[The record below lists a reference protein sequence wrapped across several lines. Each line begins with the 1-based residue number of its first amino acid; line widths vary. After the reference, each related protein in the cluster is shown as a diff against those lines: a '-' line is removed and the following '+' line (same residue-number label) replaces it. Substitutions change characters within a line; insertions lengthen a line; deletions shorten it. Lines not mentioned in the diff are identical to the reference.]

1 LDEEDGGLRCRR
13 RPVEVEHLIGTA
25 VLDVGDV
32 FQNVSAGGGANED
45 GKEIAT
51 KTRGV
56 LQFPDRSPVAGGNMA
71 RTRVSPKFQVV
82 IPKEVRE
89 SIDLRVGQEMQVVA
103 KGGVIT
109 LVPERPLS
117 SLRGFA
123 KGIRTDKLREK
134 KDRM

>member
-1 LDEEDGGLRCRR
+1 
-13 RPVEVEHLIGTA
+13 
-25 VLDVGDV
+25 
-32 FQNVSAGGGANED
+32 
-45 GKEIAT
+45 
-51 KTRGV
+51 
-56 LQFPDRSPVAGGNMA
+56 MA
-71 RTRVSPKFQVV
+71 QTRVSPKFQVV
-82 IPKEVRE
+82 IPTEVRE

>member
-1 LDEEDGGLRCRR
+1 
-13 RPVEVEHLIGTA
+13 VEW
-25 VLDVGDV
+25 
-32 FQNVSAGGGANED
+32 
-45 GKEIAT
+45 
-51 KTRGV
+51 
-56 LQFPDRSPVAGGNMA
+56 VAGRSRAATAFSEKLAAERMRLPSPAERLTISRSIGGHMA

-82 IPKEVRE
+82 IPKEIRE
-89 SIDLRVGQEMQVVA
+89 NMDLQVGQELQVVS

-123 KGIRTDKLREK
+123 KGIRTDNIREK

>member
-1 LDEEDGGLRCRR
+1 
-13 RPVEVEHLIGTA
+13 
-25 VLDVGDV
+25 
-32 FQNVSAGGGANED
+32 
-45 GKEIAT
+45 
-51 KTRGV
+51 
-56 LQFPDRSPVAGGNMA
+56 MA

-82 IPKEVRE
+82 IPKEVR
-89 SIDLRVGQEMQVVA
+89 DGMNLRVGQELQVVS

-123 KGIRTDKLREK
+123 KGVRTDGLREK